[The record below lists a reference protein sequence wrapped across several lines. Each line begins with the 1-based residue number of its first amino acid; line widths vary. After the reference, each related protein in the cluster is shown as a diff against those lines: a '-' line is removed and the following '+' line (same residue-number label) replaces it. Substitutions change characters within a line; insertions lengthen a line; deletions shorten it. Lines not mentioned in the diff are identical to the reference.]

1 MDILA
6 VERSIWLVPAPEQV
20 WPAITEPARLEQ
32 WCAVGYEQSLKDLA
46 ALLEGQG
53 APQ

>member
-1 MDILA
+1 MGTLA
-6 VERSIWLVPAPEQV
+6 VERSIWLAPAPEQV
-20 WPAITEPARLEQ
+20 WPTMTEPARLEL

-46 ALLEGQG
+46 ALLERQG